1 MANILI
7 VDDSA
12 FSRNSLKILV
22 ESDGHE
28 VAGLAENGEQ
38 GLNLFKRLKPEL
50 VLLDYLMEGKNGKEV
65 LKEIIQ
71 HDSSAKVIM
80 VSGLG
85 DSTIEE
91 EALKAGAKNFVR
103 KHNVRMHILK
113 VIDQVLEDE
122 TQPIHD

>member
-12 FSRNSLKILV
+12 FSRNSLRVLV
-22 ESDGHE
+22 ESAGHE
-28 VAGLAENGEQ
+28 IAGLAENGEQ

-65 LKEIIQ
+65 LMEMIQ

-91 EALKAGAKNFVR
+91 KALEAGAKNFVR
-103 KHNVRMHILK
+103 KHNVRRNILK
-113 VIDQVLEDE
+113 IIDQVLEDNS
-122 TQPIHD
+122 QPIHD